1 MHYKQNIIYINE
13 KFIEEDIVKQSK
25 DHPECRQINMSSD
38 ENSEGKYHDIYI
50 FPLLVVFAF

>member
-38 ENSEGKYHDIYI
+38 ENSEGKYHDISI
-50 FPLLVVFAF
+50 FPL